1 MTIGE
6 IAGVRTGLVTAR
18 KKKSVSSARTYEY
31 QLLNLKCIADEG
43 YINKVYIETYET
55 SEELKDNYLT
65 QMGDILV
72 RLSSPYTAVLIDQ
85 SNLCGLV
92 VPSHFAI
99 IRVDR
104 QHALPEYVFWVLRR
118 DKNKITMMQNSSGS
132 TAFGTISSG
141 LISSLPSGIATVF
154 PLSAKKRLRKGIV
167 NGASGWV
174 IILRLKKRL
183 ICTLTAAVILP
194 RCQKTATQS
203 FSSPLPPSSSPRS
216 NVRPQP

>member
-72 RLSSPYTAVLIDQ
+72 RLSSPYTAVLIYQ
-85 SNLCGLV
+85 SNLYQ
-92 VPSHFAI
+92 PFY
-99 IRVDR
+99 
-104 QHALPEYVFWVLRR
+104 PYV
-118 DKNKITMMQNSSGS
+118 
-132 TAFGTISSG
+132 
-141 LISSLPSGIATVF
+141 
-154 PLSAKKRLRKGIV
+154 
-167 NGASGWV
+167 
-174 IILRLKKRL
+174 
-183 ICTLTAAVILP
+183 
-194 RCQKTATQS
+194 
-203 FSSPLPPSSSPRS
+203 
-216 NVRPQP
+216 